1 VSLPPSPIG
10 FDTSVIIN
18 FCVVGRL
25 GLLVRCVPPPR
36 YLVADV
42 RDELEDTNSRRLVDR
57 MIERRELLVVV
68 ATEPIEVLA
77 TGPTEVLATGP
88 TEVRTTQSAA
98 PSAGTMD
105 RTAAGPLGRGEQA
118 TLDVAAARG
127 WSVAVDERP
136 GRRAAARRVG
146 SGRVTGTVGILRA
159 AVGARLI
166 TPRTGDVLLT
176 RMIQAGYYSP
186 VASLDGSVKRRRASS
201 TTRSATAAR
210 SHPRVS
216 VCLPGSSTL

>member
-1 VSLPPSPIG
+1 MSLPPSPIG

-18 FCVVGRL
+18 FCAVGRL
-25 GLLVRCVPPPR
+25 ELLVRCVPPPR

-57 MIERRELLVVV
+57 MIERHELLVVV
-68 ATEPIEVLA
+68 ATEPTQVVAIQ
-77 TGPTEVLATGP
+77 PI
-88 TEVRTTQSAA
+88 EVRTTQPAVVPDGST
-98 PSAGTMD
+98 G
-105 RTAAGPLGRGEQA
+105 RTGAAGPLGRGEWA

-176 RMIQAGYYSP
+176 RMIRAGYYSP
-186 VASLDGSVKRRRASS
+186 VASLDGSAKRRRASS
-201 TTRSATAAR
+201 ITRSATAAR

-216 VCLPGSSTL
+216 VCLPGSSIL

>member
-1 VSLPPSPIG
+1 MPFPPSPMG

-18 FCVVGRL
+18 FCAVGRL

-42 RDELEDTNSRRLVDR
+42 RDELEDHNSRRLVDR
-57 MIERRELLVVV
+57 LIDRRELLVVA
-68 ATEPIEVLA
+68 ATEPADMA
-77 TGPTEVLATGP
+77 TNAPRSVGGGPGR
-88 TEVRTTQSAA
+88 RTLCGAE
-98 PSAGTMD
+98 GH
-105 RTAAGPLGRGEQA
+105 LGRGERA
-118 TLDVAAARG
+118 TLAAAAARG

-136 GRRAAARRVG
+136 GRTAAVRRVG
-146 SGRVTGTVGILRA
+146 RGRVTGTVGILRA

-176 RMIQAGYYSP
+176 RMIRAGYYSP
-186 VASLDGSVKRRRASS
+186 VASLDGSAKRRRASS
-201 TTRSATAAR
+201 ITRSATAAR

>member
-1 VSLPPSPIG
+1 MSLPPSPIG

-25 GLLVRCVPPPR
+25 ELLVRCVPPPR

-68 ATEPIEVLA
+68 ATEPATVLAAAPIEVVA
-77 TGPTEVLATGP
+77 
-88 TEVRTTQSAA
+88 TQSAA
-98 PSAGTMD
+98 VPTGTTD
-105 RTAAGPLGRGEQA
+105 RTGATGPLGRGEQA
-118 TLDVAAARG
+118 TLDVATARG

-176 RMIQAGYYSP
+176 RMIRAGYYSP

-201 TTRSATAAR
+201 MTRSATAAR

-216 VCLPGSSTL
+216 VCLPGSSIL

>member
-1 VSLPPSPIG
+1 MSLPPSPIG

-25 GLLVRCVPPPR
+25 ELLVRCVPPPR

-42 RDELEDTNSRRLVDR
+42 RDELEDPNSRRLVDR

-68 ATEPIEVLA
+68 ATEPATVLAAAPIEVVA
-77 TGPTEVLATGP
+77 
-88 TEVRTTQSAA
+88 TQSAA
-98 PSAGTMD
+98 VPTGTTD
-105 RTAAGPLGRGEQA
+105 RTGATGPLGRGEQA
-118 TLDVAAARG
+118 TLDVATARG

-176 RMIQAGYYSP
+176 RMIRAGYYSP

-201 TTRSATAAR
+201 MTRSATAAR

-216 VCLPGSSTL
+216 VCLPGSSIL